1 MDKNSISQSVLHINH
16 DPLGVER
23 LPWPI
28 AVSVLTVNADTIG
41 KKVAR
46 LPWFVF

>member
-28 AVSVLTVNADTIG
+28 AVSVLNIDTIG